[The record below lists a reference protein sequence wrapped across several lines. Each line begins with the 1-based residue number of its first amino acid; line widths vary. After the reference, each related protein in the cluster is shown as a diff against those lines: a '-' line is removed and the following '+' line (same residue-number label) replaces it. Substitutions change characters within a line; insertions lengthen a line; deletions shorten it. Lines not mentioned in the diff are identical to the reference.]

1 MLPLGVLNDPMK
13 QKPDA
18 TAVKKINLPKPEQKK
33 FDEYELRFGGNREY
47 KRPPIK

>member
-13 QKPDA
+13 AKPDA
-18 TAVKKINLPKPEQKK
+18 TAVKKINPKPEQKK
-33 FDEYELRFGGNREY
+33 FDEYELRFGGNREN